1 MMERATIARHWDEG
15 MRRTPLILAP
25 ICTRPAFAGGADL
38 DPAWLADWP
47 ASMRMSVAAN
57 LLGLPAVAV
66 PIAERGGL
74 PQAVQIIG
82 PRFREDLCLAA
93 AAAVEAAVP
102 PLTPVEPR

>member
-1 MMERATIARHWDEG
+1 

-25 ICTRPAFAGGADL
+25 ICTRPAFAVGADL

-66 PIAERGGL
+66 PTGEPGGL

-93 AAAVEAAVP
+93 AAVVEAAVP
-102 PLTPVEPR
+102 PRHPSSRDEALPAA